1 MSRARIYQKIRLIFS
16 MGVGDQKEED
26 LSVLKTPME
35 RRVWLFSTVMNL
47 GALAFPLGEF
57 WVLMFYEGIRLA
69 YKRGLSLQHEETW

>member
-57 WVLMFYEGIRLA
+57 
-69 YKRGLSLQHEETW
+69 